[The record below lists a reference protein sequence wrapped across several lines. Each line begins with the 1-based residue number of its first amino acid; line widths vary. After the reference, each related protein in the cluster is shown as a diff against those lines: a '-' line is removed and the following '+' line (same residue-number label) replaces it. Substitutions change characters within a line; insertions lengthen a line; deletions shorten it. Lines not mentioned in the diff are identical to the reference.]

1 MIPLGF
7 ILRIAAPIAIAV
19 GVFTWG
25 YSAGSASTQRKWDLA
40 TAAQVK
46 AQLAATEAARATEQA
61 LQIKVKEAEDARQQ
75 DNAKNARIASGLRAD
90 RDRLRDSIAGFA
102 SGPAE
107 DSADACRNRAATLG
121 NVLATALRSAEEC
134 AGAAESL
141 ANDVRTLQRAW
152 PVSP

>member
-7 ILRIAAPIAIAV
+7 ILRIAAPVAIAV

-25 YSAGSASTQRKWDLA
+25 CSAGSAYTQRKWDLA
-40 TAAQVK
+40 NAAQVQ
-46 AQLAATEAARATEQA
+46 AQLEATEAARATEQA
-61 LQIKVKEAEDARQQ
+61 LQRKVKEAEDARRQ
-75 DNAKNARIASGLRAD
+75 DNAKNARIAAGLRAD

-107 DSADACRNRAATLG
+107 DSADACRSRAATLG
-121 NVLATALRSAEEC
+121 TLLDQALRTSEEC

-141 ANDVRTLQRAW
+141 ANDVRALQRGW
-152 PVSP
+152 PAD